1 MKENTRILIA
11 VVITCFL
18 CPFMASSVNV
28 AIVSMVESFHV
39 DPQVISFTITAF
51 LIGSAAFL
59 LPFGLLADKF
69 GRRKIYLTGL
79 ILTSISTFFVG
90 IIDNIYLFMLAR
102 FIQGVATAMIFGTG
116 MALLVSCYPPSM
128 RGKIIGFV
136 SSSVYIGLSVGP
148 FLGGIITKFTS
159 WHYIFFFTSIF
170 LLINALLLINI
181 QKDWYGDRDKP
192 FDYIGSILST
202 TIILLFLYTI
212 SKMETEFTYLCYGV
226 ILFFLCYLFIAHQK
240 RIKYPLLN
248 LEIFRNR
255 TFFLGNMAALIH
267 YSATFALSFLI
278 AMYLQ
283 YIKGFDPA
291 TTGIFLLIQPLIMSI
306 LSPVFGTLSDK
317 YPPKYL
323 ASLGMLIMF
332 SSLMYLFLYLDENT
346 PLIYLIYCLALLGIG
361 FSLFASPNNNAI
373 MGSIEKRFYGVGSSF
388 LSLVRLL
395 GQGISMA
402 IVTMLLSIHKLEHN
416 SPNINGDLNFMLH
429 NSFLLFSLFC
439 VVGFICSICQKKEMG

>member
-1 MKENTRILIA
+1 MYKMKENTRILIA

-136 SSSVYIGLSVGP
+136 SSSVYIGLSIGP
-148 FLGGIITKFTS
+148 FLGGVITKFTS

-181 QKDWYGDRDKP
+181 QKD
-192 FDYIGSILST
+192 
-202 TIILLFLYTI
+202 
-212 SKMETEFTYLCYGV
+212 
-226 ILFFLCYLFIAHQK
+226 
-240 RIKYPLLN
+240 
-248 LEIFRNR
+248 
-255 TFFLGNMAALIH
+255 
-267 YSATFALSFLI
+267 
-278 AMYLQ
+278 
-283 YIKGFDPA
+283 
-291 TTGIFLLIQPLIMSI
+291 
-306 LSPVFGTLSDK
+306 
-317 YPPKYL
+317 
-323 ASLGMLIMF
+323 
-332 SSLMYLFLYLDENT
+332 
-346 PLIYLIYCLALLGIG
+346 
-361 FSLFASPNNNAI
+361 
-373 MGSIEKRFYGVGSSF
+373 
-388 LSLVRLL
+388 
-395 GQGISMA
+395 
-402 IVTMLLSIHKLEHN
+402 
-416 SPNINGDLNFMLH
+416 
-429 NSFLLFSLFC
+429 
-439 VVGFICSICQKKEMG
+439 